1 MGSCK
6 VLKFFSCYKMS
17 LEVELEVEVEVPDVE
32 IEIVG
37 GLDAGLEIE
46 ADIEVPLVE
55 AEVGGSSQGGSGG
68 LCNLI
73 CAIIF
78 LVIFMG
84 DLGAFL
90 YYCFAGSAAFPHIEG
105 QSAALVK
112 TWTLVCLGA
121 AMALWLTVSACCCRC
136 YKKHKNNTN
145 GLVTYNEAT
154 SYEMGGCAE
163 VDIEVEVEAP
173 VCEIEVDLEA
183 PEVEFEVEVEIEAPE
198 VEMEVEVEA
207 EVEVEMEVEVECEV
221 EVEAEVEVEVE

>member
-1 MGSCK
+1 MG
-6 VLKFFSCYKMS
+6 
-17 LEVELEVEVEVPDVE
+17 
-32 IEIVG
+32 
-37 GLDAGLEIE
+37 
-46 ADIEVPLVE
+46 
-55 AEVGGSSQGGSGG
+55 
-68 LCNLI
+68 NLI

-90 YYCFAGSAAFPHIEG
+90 YYCFAGSAAFPHVEG
-105 QSAALVK
+105 QSADLVK

-121 AMALWLTVSACCCRC
+121 AMALWLTVSACCCCC

-163 VDIEVEVEAP
+163 VDIEAP

-198 VEMEVEVEA
+198 VEL
-207 EVEVEMEVEVECEV
+207 EVEVECEV
-221 EVEAEVEVEVE
+221 EVEAEVEVEVEL